1 MELSTDWREQRRRI
15 LEKAK
20 RVIIKIGSAVL
31 TTDKGLDPRVVNR
44 LADQIAGLHDRGLE
58 IVLVTSGAVAAGR
71 CVLGADN
78 TGASTV

>member
-31 TTDKGLDPRVVNR
+31 TTEKGIDPRVVNR
-44 LADQIAGLHDRGLE
+44 LADQIAGRAPAID
-58 IVLVTSGAVAAGR
+58 TAGYGIER
-71 CVLGADN
+71 YR
-78 TGASTV
+78 